1 MPLPRSINRL
11 LLASVLLS
19 TTAFILSM
27 THSLGS
33 DSLWTVPGAWFLTI
47 AHHITVYVL
56 SRRRSGPPPLP
67 HPDETSPIKN
77 SSRAS
82 VYHPASKS
90 SSITVFSS
98 TAETEDPSLEE
109 SERRT
114 VVAVSRGNVT
124 GNANPKYPSFT
135 LTGVNCIATGFLAV
149 LWTAGAVLPVRIYLQ
164 EESAAI
170 YFIRNFFPI
179 PEAGVMWA
187 LFALFIRARKRR
199 MREGEFVR
207 MHNC

>member
-11 LLASVLLS
+11 LLVSAVLS

-33 DSLWTVPGAWFLTI
+33 DSIWTVPGAWILTI

-67 HPDETSPIKN
+67 DPDEPSPIKN

-90 SSITVFSS
+90 SSVTVFSS

-114 VVAVSRGNVT
+114 VAPVSRDNVT
-124 GNANPKYPSFT
+124 GSASPKYPSFT
-135 LTGVNCIATGFLAV
+135 LTGVNCIATCLLAM
-149 LWTAGAVLPVRIYLQ
+149 LWTIGAVLPVPTYSR

-170 YFIRNFFPI
+170 YFVRNFFPI

-187 LFALFIRARKRR
+187 IFVLFIRARNRR

-207 MHNC
+207 MDNC

>member
-11 LLASVLLS
+11 LLASAVLS
-19 TTAFILSM
+19 TTAFVLSM

-33 DSLWTVPGAWFLTI
+33 DSIWTVPGAWVLTI

-90 SSITVFSS
+90 STVTVFSS
-98 TAETEDPSLEE
+98 TAETEHEE
-109 SERRT
+109 HERRT
-114 VVAVSRGNVT
+114 VAPVSGGNVT
-124 GNANPKYPSFT
+124 ANTSPKYPSFT
-135 LTGVNCIATGFLAV
+135 LTGLNCVATCFLAV
-149 LWTAGAVLPVRIYLQ
+149 LWTVGAALPVRVYLR

-187 LFALFIRARKRR
+187 LFALFIRARNRR
-199 MREGEFVR
+199 MRQGEFVR
-207 MHNC
+207 MDNC